1 MTEGENQVDPVRLKE
16 IGDFAEE
23 EADYGFV
30 VEETEGS
37 YQTVHFTSGMKGAA
51 VWFQSPHK
59 GGILKSADIFLVNN
73 NYYGGDHVEIG
84 VLGYDKQGRLR
95 ELAPFREYEN
105 LVPNEWNK
113 IDLTEYWIQRDEPV
127 LYCSSV

>member
-1 MTEGENQVDPVRLKE
+1 MDPVRLKE

-37 YQTVHFTSGMKGAA
+37 YKLIHFTSGRKGAA

-59 GGILKSADIFLVNN
+59 GGILKSADIFSLIIII
-73 NYYGGDHVEIG
+73 YGGDHVEIG
-84 VLGYDKQGRLR
+84 VLG
-95 ELAPFREYEN
+95 
-105 LVPNEWNK
+105 
-113 IDLTEYWIQRDEPV
+113 I
-127 LYCSSV
+127 